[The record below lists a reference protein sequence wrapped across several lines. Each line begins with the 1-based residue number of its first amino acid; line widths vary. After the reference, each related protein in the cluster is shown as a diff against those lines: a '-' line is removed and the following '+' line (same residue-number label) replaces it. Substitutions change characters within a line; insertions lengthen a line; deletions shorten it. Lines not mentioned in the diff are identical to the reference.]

1 MWSAIKPVTITPTPM
16 VALTIPMLA
25 VAFSRGKVLRMT
37 PMVSGI
43 RAQSCGVYG
52 DWPWRPE
59 AARS

>member
-1 MWSAIKPVTITPTPM
+1 M